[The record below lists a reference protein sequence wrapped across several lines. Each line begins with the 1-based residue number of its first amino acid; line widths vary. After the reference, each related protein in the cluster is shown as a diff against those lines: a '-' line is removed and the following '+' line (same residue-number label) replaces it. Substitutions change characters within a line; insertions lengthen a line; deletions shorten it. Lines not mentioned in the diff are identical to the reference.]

1 MSPSAEFFAL
11 FILAIH
17 QSFDEFRGEIDS
29 VRPSNCMR
37 LQRKILKGIDICKL
51 LHNGSVIR
59 LDDAFKISDKTASVV
74 EFDGYLVIANI
85 FRINHMKHNLDILYI
100 STFRET
106 ATSIKLIASFV
117 TLFGRS

>member
-1 MSPSAEFFAL
+1 
-11 FILAIH
+11 
-17 QSFDEFRGEIDS
+17 
-29 VRPSNCMR
+29 MR

-85 FRINHMKHNLDILYI
+85 FRINHMKHSLDQHTPNGL
-100 STFRET
+100 TGPG
-106 ATSIKLIASFV
+106 ADFV
-117 TLFGRS
+117 CRRLHAR

>member
-51 LHNGSVIR
+51 LHNGAVIR

-85 FRINHMKHNLDILYI
+85 FRINHMKHNLDQWIDFLVFSGI
-100 STFRET
+100 CQR
-106 ATSIKLIASFV
+106 IPV
-117 TLFGRS
+117 V

>member
-51 LHNGSVIR
+51 LHNESVIR

-117 TLFGRS
+117 ALFGRS